1 MAKGYLKPNYIV
13 EYVPTWS
20 IEYIVLGKSSKITKE
35 QKSLVDKWIAN
46 NRYKYVIPTED
57 DWGRLFR
64 VYYNNPPFGEA
75 GYCVMVECYFN

>member
-13 EYVPTWS
+13 QYVPTWA
-20 IEYIVLGKSSKITKE
+20 IEYIVLGKTSRISKAQQASID
-35 QKSLVDKWIAN
+35 QWIEDN
-46 NRYKYVIPTED
+46 GYKLILPTED